1 MTRPRRARDSGAV
14 TVELAVAMPVLLLLI
29 LTAVQMAIWAH
40 ADNAATAAANRGVQ
54 AARAYQAT
62 TDLATAET
70 NIVLAA
76 VGGEVLN
83 DTQVTVTRTT
93 TAATVRITG
102 HAQSLLPGLRLP
114 VDVTVTAPLETV
126 R

>member
-14 TVELAVAMPVLLLLI
+14 TVELAVAMPILLLLI

-54 AARAYQAT
+54 AARAYLAT

-83 DTQVTVTRTT
+83 DTQVTVTRATT
-93 TAATVRITG
+93 SATVRITG
-102 HAQSLLPGLRLP
+102 YAQSLLPGLRLP
-114 VDVTVTAPLETV
+114 VDVTVIAPLETV